1 MRLIVIFFDT
11 NLLVYSTVN
20 LDEEKQKT
28 SDNLIETSMKDN
40 VFVVS
45 PLVLS
50 EFIFVLA
57 KLKID
62 RILVDQAISSYKP
75 FVKHPLEVA
84 MVLDAYDLCK
94 ELELCNNINDAIHL
108 KYAEMHCLKIVTFD
122 RDFRK
127 FEDSTEIVIEILTA
141 AEEEIEET

>member
-1 MRLIVIFFDT
+1 MIFFDT
-11 NLLVYSTVN
+11 NLLVYSAVN
-20 LDEEKQKT
+20 LDEEKQKI
-28 SDNLIETSMKDN
+28 SDNLIETAIKDN

-50 EFIFVLA
+50 EFIFVLS
-57 KLKID
+57 KLKVN

-75 FVKHPLEVA
+75 FVKYPLEVA
-84 MVLDAYDLCK
+84 IVLDAYDLCK

-108 KYAEMHCLKIVTFD
+108 KYAERHCSKVVTFD

-127 FEDSTEIVIEILTA
+127 FKKSTDTKIEILTA
-141 AEEEIEET
+141 TQEEIEET